1 MFHAWFSKKAADR
14 FGVVVYSKADGTFVN
29 ATVVSEKNKLE
40 HYLWD
45 DVEYIG
51 EVVNM
56 VETKAVPMPDTN
68 GGDVFRKTVN
78 LLKECLVRQ
87 GHDIRTHNCQSCKE
101 YRMYNSRMNGADKKN
116 PFGLN

>member
-1 MFHAWFSKKAADR
+1 MYHAFFSKKAADR
-14 FGVVVYSKADGTFVN
+14 FGYIVYSKADGSTVN
-29 ATVVSEKNKLE
+29 VTIVSEKNKLE

-51 EVVNM
+51 EVVKL
-56 VETKAVPMPDTN
+56 VETKAIPMSEAK
-68 GGDVFRKTVN
+68 GDAFSKTVN

-87 GHDIRTHNCQSCKE
+87 GHDVKVHGCPSCKE
-101 YRMYNSRMNGADKKN
+101 YRLYNAKINGADKKN